1 MITARCFCTP
11 DSPEGEISD
20 LDDDG
25 SWDCVKILEGVM
37 GNAVPEGVRK
47 WQLYRSASRT
57 VFIKS
62 QTVSSLHACIHVR
75 GVKEKRTVGQ
85 IRLGR
90 RQIVTELA
98 LIYHDIGKCLRI
110 APVEEIKTAGVD
122 QVVAEC
128 WRHRRAG
135 HDAWR

>member
-1 MITARCFCTP
+1 
-11 DSPEGEISD
+11 
-20 LDDDG
+20 
-25 SWDCVKILEGVM
+25 M

-110 APVEEIKTAGVD
+110 APVEEIKTAGVG

-135 HDAWR
+135 HDAWRRDIADLLWQSVDARGKGETKIV

>member
-11 DSPEGEISD
+11 DSPEGEIND

-47 WQLYRSASRT
+47 WQLYRRASRT
-57 VFIKS
+57 DFHES
-62 QTVSSLHACIHVR
+62 RNVSSRHAR
-75 GVKEKRTVGQ
+75 GVKAERTVGQ
-85 IRLGR
+85 IGLGR
-90 RQIVTELA
+90 RQVVAELA
-98 LIYHDIGKCLRI
+98 LVHHDICKCLRI

-122 QVVAEC
+122 QVVAKC
-128 WRHRRAG
+128 WRHR
-135 HDAWR
+135 